1 MGGIFWNFEQSSE
14 TLSKSFY
21 VHQRLFWVCMLYQN
35 LKALLT
41 FILWTIPFGFKTT
54 PKSLQ
59 SKESELLFCLV
70 SKLTKYDVQSPPK
83 KENKTTKNEYL
94 LWTLFFFTF
103 KLNLPKNAQGTLM
116 FFVCQFSLVYQHSL
130 FLLSHDGSIKT
141 RMMIN
146 KWALDHQIALG
157 VFLGKCIS
165 TGEKKGE
172 KRHVSVVKEAF
183 STKRRKLVEL
193 CLFKSNFSFCELKKF
208 RKVFL
213 CYMAGSERNK
223 SIAFLKTIVP
233 EIIK

>member
-1 MGGIFWNFEQSSE
+1 MGNIFWNFEPSSE

-35 LKALLT
+35 LKALLI
-41 FILWTIPFGFKTT
+41 FILWIIPFGSKTT

-83 KENKTTKNEYL
+83 KENKTTKNENL
-94 LWTLFFFTF
+94 LWTLFFTF
-103 KLNLPKNAQGTLM
+103 QLNLPKNAQCTLM

-141 RMMIN
+141 RMMIS

-172 KRHVSVVKEAF
+172 KRHASVVEELSQQKE
-183 STKRRKLVEL
+183 
-193 CLFKSNFSFCELKKF
+193 
-208 RKVFL
+208 
-213 CYMAGSERNK
+213 GS
-223 SIAFLKTIVP
+223 
-233 EIIK
+233 